1 MSTIGNYLRD
11 KLLNE
16 AVGAVAF
23 APAATLEIRLF
34 STVLTAAGAGTEISN
49 AGYAR
54 QTINNDTSFFPAS
67 TSGAKTNAV
76 RVDFDDATEDWLD
89 ILAVGLFDA
98 GDNLYFFM
106 NLDAPVSISETFHL
120 FFDIGDL
127 SFEFS
132 S

>member
-16 AVGAVAF
+16 AIGAVAF

-34 STVLTAAGAGTEISN
+34 STVLTAAGVGTEIAN
-49 AGYAR
+49 AGYSR
-54 QTINNDTSFFPAS
+54 RTINNDTTMFPAS
-67 TSGAKTNAV
+67 TTAAKTNAV
-76 RVDFDDATEDWLD
+76 RIDFDDASEDWDD

-98 GDNLYFFM
+98 ANNLYFFK
-106 NLDAPVSISETFHL
+106 NLDAPVSIADTFHL

-127 SFEFS
+127 SFTLS
-132 S
+132 